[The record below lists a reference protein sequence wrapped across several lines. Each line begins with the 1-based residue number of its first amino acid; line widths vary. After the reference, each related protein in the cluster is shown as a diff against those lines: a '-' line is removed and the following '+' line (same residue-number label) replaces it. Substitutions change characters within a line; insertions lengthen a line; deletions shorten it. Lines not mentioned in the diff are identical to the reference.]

1 MKNRD
6 FIALKRGEILNKM
19 NAAVAANDAE
29 AFTEVFLELCQDI
42 EQNVLEEAKEMMNQN
57 DVNVLA
63 QRGVRQLTSAERE
76 YYEKII
82 DAMKSQDPKQALNN
96 IETVFPET
104 IINSV
109 FDELTTNHPLL
120 AKVNATTASGLTRMM
135 MNTNGEQKAAWGKLT
150 SKIIEELTSG
160 FKEVDV
166 TQDKLSAFLPISKAM
181 LDLGPAWL
189 DKYVREVLTEA
200 LANGLEYGIVNGTGK
215 DQPIGMTRQVGDG
228 VTVVSGEYPE
238 KEPIKITAMNLVQLG
253 NITAIMARNSKGQA
267 RVVSNLIMLVNPV
280 DYWKRVLPATRAMTP
295 DGTYVSTMPI
305 PVEIIQS
312 AAVKE
317 GTVTY
322 GMGDK
327 YFLGVGMAKN
337 GKIEYSDEYRFL
349 EDERVYLIKAYAH
362 GFALDN
368 NAFVVLNIE
377 NLQPVRFE
385 VVSKVE
391 EHVDNALLA
400 DLKIGGLTLTPKF
413 DASTESYTV
422 TTTAA
427 TNTITAFPESA
438 TANIEIKVGATQ
450 VTNGGKATWNSGSNT
465 VTVKVTDGEQ
475 TKTYTVTVT
484 KE

>member
-42 EQNVLEEAKEMMNQN
+42 EQNVLEEAKEMMNQK
-57 DVNVLA
+57 DVNVLV

-120 AKVNATTASGLTRMM
+120 AKVNATTVSGLTKMM

-181 LDLGPAWL
+181 LDLGPTWL

-327 YFLGVGMAKN
+327 YFLGVGMAKS

-413 DASTESYTV
+413 DTSTESYTV

-438 TANIEIKVGATQ
+438 TANIEIKVGTTQ

>member
-19 NAAVAANDAE
+19 NAAVAANDSD
-29 AFTEVFLELCQDI
+29 AFTEAFMELCQEI
-42 EQNVLEEAKEMMNQN
+42 EQNVLEQAKELVNQN
-57 DVNVLA
+57 DMNVLA

-109 FDELTTNHPLL
+109 FEDLTTNHPLL
-120 AKVNATTASGLTRMM
+120 SKLNVTSVSGLTRMM

-166 TQDKLSAFLPISKAM
+166 TQDKLSAFLPVSKAM

-189 DKYVREVLTEA
+189 DNYVRQVLTEA

-215 DQPIGMTRQVGDG
+215 DEPIGMSRQVGDG
-228 VTVVSGEYPE
+228 VNVVSGEYP
-238 KEPIKITAMNLVQLG
+238 KKDSINITALNMVQLG
-253 NITAIMARNSKGQA
+253 NITSIMARNSNGQA
-267 RVVSNLIMLVNPV
+267 RTVSNLIMIVNPV
-280 DYWKRVLPATRAMTP
+280 DYWKRILPATRAMSP
-295 DGTYVSTMPI
+295 DGVYVSTLPI

-312 AAVKE
+312 AAVDE
-317 GTVTY
+317 GTAVY
-322 GMGDK
+322 GLAGK
-327 YFLGVGMAKN
+327 YFLGIGMAKN

-349 EDERVYLIKAYAH
+349 EDERVYLIKAYAY

-368 NAFVVLNIE
+368 NAFVVLNIKD
-377 NLQPVRFE
+377 LQPVRFE
-385 VVSKVE
+385 VVSKLE
-391 EHVDNALLA
+391 EHVDNALLS

-413 DASTESYTV
+413 DASTVSYKV

-438 TANIEIKVGATQ
+438 TATIEIKAGETP

>member
-6 FIALKRGEILNKM
+6 FIVLKRGEILNKM

-120 AKVNATTASGLTRMM
+120 AKVNATTVSGLTRMM

-305 PVEIIQS
+305 PAEIIQS

-327 YFLGVGMAKN
+327 YFLGVGMAKS

-413 DASTESYTV
+413 DTSTESYTV

-438 TANIEIKVGATQ
+438 TANIEIKVGTTQ

>member
-120 AKVNATTASGLTRMM
+120 AKVNATTVSGLTRMM

-327 YFLGVGMAKN
+327 YFLGVGMAKS

-413 DASTESYTV
+413 DTSTESYTV
-422 TTTAA
+422 TTTEA

-438 TANIEIKVGATQ
+438 TANIEIKVGTTQ

>member
-42 EQNVLEEAKEMMNQN
+42 EQNVLEEAKELMNQN

-120 AKVNATTASGLTRMM
+120 AKVNATTVSGLTRMM

-238 KEPIKITAMNLVQLG
+238 KEPIKITAMNMIQLG

-267 RVVSNLIMLVNPV
+267 RVVSNLI
-280 DYWKRVLPATRAMTP
+280 T
-295 DGTYVSTMPI
+295 
-305 PVEIIQS
+305 
-312 AAVKE
+312 
-317 GTVTY
+317 
-322 GMGDK
+322 
-327 YFLGVGMAKN
+327 F
-337 GKIEYSDEYRFL
+337 RFI
-349 EDERVYLIKAYAH
+349 DI
-362 GFALDN
+362 
-368 NAFVVLNIE
+368 
-377 NLQPVRFE
+377 
-385 VVSKVE
+385 
-391 EHVDNALLA
+391 
-400 DLKIGGLTLTPKF
+400 
-413 DASTESYTV
+413 
-422 TTTAA
+422 
-427 TNTITAFPESA
+427 
-438 TANIEIKVGATQ
+438 
-450 VTNGGKATWNSGSNT
+450 
-465 VTVKVTDGEQ
+465 
-475 TKTYTVTVT
+475 
-484 KE
+484 

>member
-120 AKVNATTASGLTRMM
+120 AKVNATTVSGLTRMM

-327 YFLGVGMAKN
+327 YFLGVGMAKSR
-337 GKIEYSDEYRFL
+337 KIEYSDEYRFL

-413 DASTESYTV
+413 DTSTESYTV

-438 TANIEIKVGATQ
+438 TANIEIKVGTTQ

>member
-120 AKVNATTASGLTRMM
+120 AKVNATTVSGLTRMM

-327 YFLGVGMAKN
+327 YFLGVGMAKS

-413 DASTESYTV
+413 DTSTESYTV

-438 TANIEIKVGATQ
+438 TANIEIKVGTTQ

>member
-120 AKVNATTASGLTRMM
+120 AKVNATTVSGLTRMM

-181 LDLGPAWL
+181 LDLGAAWL

-327 YFLGVGMAKN
+327 YFLGVGMAKS

-413 DASTESYTV
+413 DTSTESYTV

-438 TANIEIKVGATQ
+438 TANIEIKVGTTQ

>member
-120 AKVNATTASGLTRMM
+120 AKVNATTVSGLTRMM

-189 DKYVREVLTEA
+189 DNTCAKY
-200 LANGLEYGIVNGTGK
+200 
-215 DQPIGMTRQVGDG
+215 
-228 VTVVSGEYPE
+228 
-238 KEPIKITAMNLVQLG
+238 
-253 NITAIMARNSKGQA
+253 
-267 RVVSNLIMLVNPV
+267 
-280 DYWKRVLPATRAMTP
+280 
-295 DGTYVSTMPI
+295 
-305 PVEIIQS
+305 
-312 AAVKE
+312 
-317 GTVTY
+317 
-322 GMGDK
+322 
-327 YFLGVGMAKN
+327 
-337 GKIEYSDEYRFL
+337 
-349 EDERVYLIKAYAH
+349 
-362 GFALDN
+362 
-368 NAFVVLNIE
+368 
-377 NLQPVRFE
+377 LQKPLQT
-385 VVSKVE
+385 
-391 EHVDNALLA
+391 D
-400 DLKIGGLTLTPKF
+400 
-413 DASTESYTV
+413 
-422 TTTAA
+422 
-427 TNTITAFPESA
+427 
-438 TANIEIKVGATQ
+438 
-450 VTNGGKATWNSGSNT
+450 WNM
-465 VTVKVTDGEQ
+465 EL
-475 TKTYTVTVT
+475 
-484 KE
+484 

>member
-1 MKNRD
+1 MRNKD

-19 NAAVAANDAE
+19 NAAVAANDSE
-29 AFTEVFLELCQDI
+29 AFTDAFLELCQEI
-42 EQNVLEEAKEMMNQN
+42 EQNVLEQAKELVNQN
-57 DVNVLA
+57 DANVLA
-63 QRGVRQLTSAERE
+63 QRGVRQLTSVEKE
-76 YYEKII
+76 YYEKVI
-82 DAMKSQDPKQALNN
+82 DAMKSSDPKQALNN
-96 IETVFPET
+96 IETVLPET

-120 AKVNATTASGLTRMM
+120 SKVNATTVSGLTRMM
-135 MNTNGEQKAAWGKLT
+135 LNTNGEQKAAWGKLT

-166 TQDKLSAFLPISKAM
+166 TQDKLSAFLPVSKAM

-215 DQPIGMTRQVGDG
+215 DQPIGMARQVGDG
-228 VTVVSGEYPE
+228 VNVVSGEYPE
-238 KEPIKITAMNLVQLG
+238 KETIKITAMNMIQLG
-253 NITAIMARNSKGQA
+253 NVTSIMARNSKGQA
-267 RVVSNLIMLVNPV
+267 RTVNNLIMLVNPV
-280 DYWKRVLPATRAMTP
+280 DYWKRFLPATRAMTP
-295 DGTYVSTMPI
+295 DGVYVSTLPI
-305 PVEIIQS
+305 AMETIQS
-312 AAVKE
+312 AAVAE
-317 GTVTY
+317 GTAVY
-322 GMGDK
+322 GMAGK

-349 EDERVYLIKAYAH
+349 EDERVYLIKMYAN

-368 NAFVVLNIE
+368 NAFVVLDIKD
-377 NLQPVRFE
+377 LQPVRFE
-385 VVSKVE
+385 VVNKEE
-391 EHVDNALLA
+391 EHVDNALLS
-400 DLKIGGLTLTPKF
+400 DLRIGGLTLSPKF
-413 DASTESYTV
+413 DGDTDTY
-422 TTTAA
+422 TTTTSSA
-427 TNTITAFPESA
+427 TNTITAFPKSG
-438 TANIEIKVGATQ
+438 TAAIEITVGNMN

>member
-1 MKNRD
+1 MKNKD

-19 NAAVAANDAE
+19 NAAVAANDSE
-29 AFTEVFLELCQDI
+29 AFTDAFLELCQEI
-42 EQNVLEEAKEMMNQN
+42 EQNVLEQAKELVNQN
-57 DVNVLA
+57 DANVLA
-63 QRGVRQLTSAERE
+63 QRGVRQLTSVEKE
-76 YYEKII
+76 YYEKVI
-82 DAMKSQDPKQALNN
+82 DAMKSSDPKQALNN

-120 AKVNATTASGLTRMM
+120 SKVNATTVSGLTRMM
-135 MNTNGEQKAAWGKLT
+135 LNTNGEQKAAWGKLT

-166 TQDKLSAFLPISKAM
+166 TQDKLSAFLPVSKAM

-215 DQPIGMTRQVGDG
+215 DQPIGMARQVGDG
-228 VTVVSGEYPE
+228 VNVVSGEYPE
-238 KEPIKITAMNLVQLG
+238 KETIKITAMNMIQLG
-253 NITAIMARNSKGQA
+253 NVTSIMARNSKGQA
-267 RVVSNLIMLVNPV
+267 RTVNNLIMLVNPV
-280 DYWKRVLPATRAMTP
+280 DYWKRFLPATRAMTP
-295 DGTYVSTMPI
+295 DGVYVSTLPI
-305 PVEIIQS
+305 AMETIQS
-312 AAVKE
+312 AAVAE
-317 GTVTY
+317 GTAVY
-322 GMGDK
+322 GMAGK

-349 EDERVYLIKAYAH
+349 EDERVYLIKMYAN

-368 NAFVVLNIE
+368 NAFVVLDIKD
-377 NLQPVRFE
+377 LQPVRFE
-385 VVSKVE
+385 VVNKEE
-391 EHVDNALLA
+391 EHVDNALLS
-400 DLKIGGLTLTPKF
+400 DLRIGGLTLSPKF
-413 DASTESYTV
+413 DGDTDTY
-422 TTTAA
+422 TTTTSSA
-427 TNTITAFPESA
+427 TNTITAFPKSG
-438 TANIEIKVGATQ
+438 TAAIEITVGNVK

>member
-120 AKVNATTASGLTRMM
+120 AKVNATTVSGLTRMM

-327 YFLGVGMAKN
+327 YFLGVGMAKS

-413 DASTESYTV
+413 DTSTESYTV

-438 TANIEIKVGATQ
+438 TANIEIKVGTTQ
-450 VTNGGKATWNSGSNT
+450 VTNGGKATWNSESNT

>member
-120 AKVNATTASGLTRMM
+120 AKVNATTVSGLTRMM

-160 FKEVDV
+160 FKEVDI

-327 YFLGVGMAKN
+327 YFLGVGMAKS

-413 DASTESYTV
+413 DTSTESYTV

-438 TANIEIKVGATQ
+438 TANIEIKVGTTQ